1 MITDH
6 VVFVLTLPIVPPQHK
21 TGLLGKLD
29 IYLTNVFIGIFVA
42 IDNVLGACLHPHHTI
57 FNYQLVL
64 ELQQTKGFFIIQIF
78 TNNIQTTLIN
88 LLKRFSRSV
97 FQRQTG
103 GLGD

>member
-64 ELQQTKGFFIIQIF
+64 EQQQTKGFLLFRYLP
-78 TNNIQTTLIN
+78 TTFKLP
-88 LLKRFSRSV
+88 
-97 FQRQTG
+97 
-103 GLGD
+103 